1 MGGLSRSVAE
11 TFQRRPSP
19 YQGRTVQ
26 LPKLTVHTQKM
37 VIVKTI
43 LMTGVSGGIGSAVAD
58 VLVASGHQVVALGR
72 HSDKL
77 ERLRGE
83 GGRVI
88 AADLAQ
94 VGTLRAAV
102 RDIERLDALIHCAGV
117 SEVASV
123 ADTDPARWQDTLT
136 VNVTA
141 AAELTR
147 LLLPAL
153 RRSRGHVIFVN
164 ASPGMRA
171 VPRWAAFAGSK
182 AALRELADSLR
193 SEEAAHGVRVT
204 TIYPGATA
212 TERLRSI
219 RATFGRPYEA
229 SRCIQPGSLAEMIA
243 WVLAAP
249 PDSYV
254 TELSVLPA
262 PRPAATPQG

>member
-1 MGGLSRSVAE
+1 MWKAGAE
-11 TFQRRPSP
+11 QI
-19 YQGRTVQ
+19 
-26 LPKLTVHTQKM
+26 PKLTVHTQNM
-37 VIVKTI
+37 AIVKTV
-43 LMTGVSGGIGSAVAD
+43 LMTGVSGGIGSALAD
-58 VLVASGHQVVALGR
+58 LLVSSGHQVIALGR
-72 HSDKL
+72 DSDRL
-77 ERLRGE
+77 DRLRGE

-88 AADLAQ
+88 AADLGH

-102 RDIERLDALIHCAGV
+102 RDVDYLDALIHCAGV

-123 ADTDPARWQDTLT
+123 ADADPAIWQDTLT

-171 VPRWAAFAGSK
+171 VPRWAAFVGSK

-204 TIYPGATA
+204 TVYPAATA

-219 RATFGRPYEA
+219 RAAFGRPYEP

-243 WVLAAP
+243 WILAAP

-254 TELSVLPA
+254 TELSVVPA
-262 PRPAATPQG
+262 PHPAGTPTP